1 MERPTSRVRCALPR
15 LRPLDAARPA
25 EARPPAL
32 RRLKVRGV
40 RETVRYGSRA
50 GRGVLLVAILGSGLA
65 FLDSTVVNV
74 ILPVLGREL
83 GAGLSALQWTLDGYL
98 LTLSALL
105 LPGGALG
112 DRYGRRRVFTI
123 GLAWFAVAS
132 LLCGV
137 APNAGALVL
146 FRAVQGVGAALLVPG
161 SLALL
166 RSCFAPEEQGRAI
179 GAWAGLSGVTTA
191 FGPLLGG
198 WLAEAVS
205 WRAVFLVNLPIAAL
219 GIWAAV
225 RFVPESRAPVAR
237 RLDVAGAV
245 LAALGLGAVTY
256 ALIEA
261 TGEGGGG
268 RVTVAALAGSL
279 ALVAFVL
286 VERRP
291 SAMLPLSLFRSLQ
304 FTGANAATLALYFGL
319 GGATFLLMLQLQ
331 RSLGWSPLAS
341 GAALLPLTACLLVL
355 SPWSGRLA
363 GRVGNRPLMASGA
376 LVAGLGLALLA
387 RAVPGVSYLG
397 GVLPGV
403 ATLGVGLGLA
413 VAPLTAAALSAVE
426 AERAGVASGVNN
438 AVARAAGLLAVAV
451 LPLAAGIAPADVAS
465 GQLTEGF
472 QRAMAISAA
481 LCGVGGALA
490 WATVERGRG
499 GARPRARRAA
509 VVPRVAAGRP
519 R

>member
-1 MERPTSRVRCALPR
+1 MVER
-15 LRPLDAARPA
+15 
-25 EARPPAL
+25 
-32 RRLKVRGV
+32 
-40 RETVRYGSRA
+40 VRYGSRA

-65 FLDSTVVNV
+65 FLDATVVNV

-83 GAGLSALQWTLDGYL
+83 GASLSALQWTLDGYL

-112 DRYGRRRVFTI
+112 DRYGRRRVFTV

-137 APNAGALVL
+137 APSAGALVV

-179 GAWAGLSGVTTA
+179 GAWAGLSGVTSA
-191 FGPLLGG
+191 LGPLLGG
-198 WLAEAVS
+198 WLADAVS
-205 WRAVFLVNLPIAAL
+205 WRAVFLVNPPLAAL

-225 RFVPESRAPVAR
+225 RFVPESRAPEGR
-237 RLDVAGAV
+237 PLDVAGAV

-261 TGEGGGG
+261 TGGGAGAA
-268 RVTVAALAGSL
+268 RVTGAALTGALSL
-279 ALVAFVL
+279 LAFVL

-331 RSLGWSPLAS
+331 RGLGWSPLAA
-341 GAALLPLTACLLVL
+341 GAALVPLTICVLVL
-355 SPWSGRLA
+355 SPASGRLA
-363 GRVGNRPLMASGA
+363 GRVGNRPLMAAGA
-376 LVAGLGLALLA
+376 LVAGVGLALLA
-387 RAVPGVSYLG
+387 RAEPGTTYLS

-413 VAPLTAAALSAVE
+413 VAPLTSAALSAVGP
-426 AERAGVASGVNN
+426 ERAGVASGVNN

-451 LPLAAGIAPADVAS
+451 LPLAAGIGPADVAS
-465 GQLTEGF
+465 GHLTEGF

-481 LCGVGGALA
+481 LCGLGGALA

-499 GARPRARRAA
+499 GERPRERRAGA
-509 VVPRVAAGRP
+509 TVRRATPDRSTP
-519 R
+519 